1 MSIIT
6 ATVVSTG
13 TGGSGD
19 DHHSGYYH
27 IPTATTVT
35 IALNKQ
41 MTTWGILDLDGSLI
55 IDGQFIS
62 EP

>member
-1 MSIIT
+1 MSLIT
-6 ATVVSTG
+6 ATVVSTTAG
-13 TGGSGD
+13 TGT
-19 DHHSGYYH
+19 DHHSGYYY
-27 IPTATTVT
+27 IPAATTVT

-41 MTTWGILDLDGSLI
+41 MTTWGTLDIDGTLI